1 MAGFLTYLLRS
12 ALYLT
17 VFYTFFLLVLRRS
30 SAFRFNRFVL
40 LVGTVVC
47 LLLPLLHVEI
57 NGPTLYSELTDRLS
71 ASAGL
76 ASTETAASTG
86 VPEASGISE
95 ISTVNSIETFSWL
108 HILLFLYVIG
118 AITVLVVEA
127 WSYLRMFR
135 LLRRTPY
142 ESYNGCRLYL
152 LDRDIPS
159 FSWMHNILMS
169 RSDYENLPAILAHE
183 QAHVRC
189 GHSWDLLFFGGLS
202 ILQWF
207 NPLVWICQG
216 ELKLLHEYE
225 ADNAVLKQGIDG
237 VQYQK
242 LLIRKAIGETQF
254 LQANG
259 FNHAQLKLRIR
270 QMRRPS
276 TPAWQ
281 RALLLLVLPLLG
293 GTTLLMADRSC
304 PILIHNGEEFQQW
317 MYQEIRYPKE
327 CRNAGL
333 KGRIILDFKVDEN
346 GVLQEPKLL
355 GTTHPALEKEILR
368 AMKASPQWISIER
381 DRKKVPII
389 YTCYLDINPEHY
401 ENR

>member
-1 MAGFLTYLLRS
+1 MMAGFLSYLLRS

-30 SAFRFNRFVL
+30 SAFRFNRISL
-40 LVGTVVC
+40 LAGSLVC
-47 LLLPLLHVEI
+47 LLLPLLHVTVT
-57 NGPTLYSELTDRLS
+57 GPTLYSEIAERMSAGPDLS
-71 ASAGL
+71 AEGAEVMTVEGSA
-76 ASTETAASTG
+76 SSF
-86 VPEASGISE
+86 P
-95 ISTVNSIETFSWL
+95 WL
-108 HILLFLYVIG
+108 HVLLLLYVAG
-118 AITVLVVEA
+118 AVTVFVVEA
-127 WSYLRMFR
+127 RSYLQMIK
-135 LLRRTPY
+135 LLCQTPY
-142 ESYNGCRLYL
+142 IFHDGCRLYL
-152 LDRDIPS
+152 LERDIPS

-183 QAHVRC
+183 LAHVRC
-189 GHSWDLLFFGGLS
+189 GHSWDLLFFSALS

-225 ADNAVLKQGIDG
+225 ADDAVLKQGIDG

-254 LQANG
+254 RQANG

-270 QMRRPS
+270 QMRRPA
-276 TPAWQ
+276 TPVWQ

-293 GTTLLMADRSC
+293 GTTLLMADQSR
-304 PILIHNGEEFQQW
+304 PMLIHDGVEFTQW
-317 MYQEIRYPKE
+317 LYQEVRYPKE
-327 CRNAGL
+327 CRDAGL
-333 KGRIILDFKVDEN
+333 EGRIVLDFKVDEN
-346 GVLQEPKLL
+346 GILLEPKLL

-368 AMKASPQWISIER
+368 AMQASPHWIPMER
-381 DRKKVPII
+381 DGKNVPIL

-401 ENR
+401 EKR